1 MKTRNEVVEEIRA
14 DLELQAEIDGV
25 EDTVMNKTT
34 LADLLRG
41 GSKHTVQVRDWG
53 AGENAC
59 ALSAAAYAAQAA
71 GLIKDQR

>member
-1 MKTRNEVVEEIRA
+1 MKTREQVVEEIRV
-14 DLELQAEIDGV
+14 DQQLQAEIDGV

-41 GSKHTVQVRDWG
+41 GSKHTVQVTNWG

-59 ALSAAAYAAQAA
+59 ALSAAAYAALAA
-71 GLIKDQR
+71 GYITDGM